1 MKNHLIWIIS
11 DKNQHL
17 EPLLIAPNPPQDSNI
32 MIKNIGIV
40 GYFIIISILLYISYI
55 KNYFNIN
62 SKHILSTVLFSISIS
77 CLVFFILYHF
87 HFSSRD
93 IFFNKYTNN
102 LYVRTRSTGW
112 RATTNDDSRKGPA
125 DFSRYVITG
134 NQKKFFKTK
143 EEEELM
149 TYAIEQEKFQDML
162 KQGEFKAVDWNTWR
176 KKLYKGHVKEGRF
189 EASNHMTKIWN
200 AAMESAYNSL
210 TILLTVGFIITSYS
224 QKVFYDIKLWLL
236 VSLAIA
242 LVSLTTWFPYKNYDE
257 RNTWLY
263 FIKQYN
269 IMNLMIALTAVILLL
284 GLTGK

>member
-176 KKLYKGHVKEGRF
+176 KKLYK
-189 EASNHMTKIWN
+189 A
-200 AAMESAYNSL
+200 
-210 TILLTVGFIITSYS
+210 II
-224 QKVFYDIKLWLL
+224 
-236 VSLAIA
+236 
-242 LVSLTTWFPYKNYDE
+242 
-257 RNTWLY
+257 
-263 FIKQYN
+263 
-269 IMNLMIALTAVILLL
+269 
-284 GLTGK
+284 